1 MKKAVMIS
9 LLSLAIVTGCTSKEQ
24 QSSNK
29 ETSTGYPVTVQNFT
43 RAEGAES
50 WQEKEQTFDKV
61 PEKVLANTRPAAELL
76 LHLGL
81 KDKIAGVGA
90 VFGAPDTAVEKD
102 FDQLNQLS
110 EDYIGKEMALSVDPD
125 LVYGRGGLFDNQDWG
140 VGTVDSLNEMGINTF
155 VLNSS
160 VTGGTFDSVYDDID
174 NLGKVFNVADKAD
187 AFKNELKERQKTLET
202 KLEKIKDD
210 RTFAYIHTT
219 DPNELYVYPAHNETF
234 FNDIFTMVKLD
245 NVFKDE
251 KGEVSVEKLIET
263 DPDVLILADWSSTKD
278 GMTGEKMLE
287 GIMNNAKLSSMQA
300 IKNKQVYTMDYN
312 YMFGYGYQSLDGIEK
327 LADEMYPENE

>member
-1 MKKAVMIS
+1 MKKIVMIT
-9 LLSLAIVTGCTSKEQ
+9 LLSLAIFTGCATKEQ
-24 QSSNK
+24 SASDK
-29 ETSTGYPVTVQNFT
+29 ETSTDYPVTIKNFT

-50 WQEKEQTFDKV
+50 WQSKEQTFEKS

-90 VFGAPDTAVEKD
+90 VFGAPDTTVEKD

-140 VGTVDSLNEMGINTF
+140 VGTVDSLNEMGIKTF
-155 VLNSS
+155 VLHSS
-160 VTGGTFDSVYDDID
+160 VTGGTFDSIYDDID
-174 NLGKVFNVADKAD
+174 NLGKVFHVKDKAES
-187 AFKNELKERQKTLET
+187 FKHELKERQSTLET
-202 KLEKIKDD
+202 KLKRIKEK

-219 DPNELYVYPAHNETF
+219 DPNELYIYPAHNETF
-234 FNDIFTMVKLD
+234 FNDIFTMVKLE

-263 DPDVLILADWSSTKD
+263 DPEVLILADWSSTK
-278 GMTGEKMLE
+278 GGISGEKMLE
-287 GIMNNAKLSSMQA
+287 GIMNNPKLSSMQA
-300 IKNKQVYTMDYN
+300 IKNKQVYTVDYN

-327 LADEMYPENE
+327 LADEMYPEK